1 MTPFD
6 PMAILETLSA
16 HDVKFVIIGGIAGRL
31 WGSTS
36 VTNDLDICYARDPD
50 NLTAL
55 ASALVDLKAKLRGVD
70 RDLPFKVDAKTLKMG
85 DTFTFSTRA
94 GSFDI
99 LGNPAGSRGYD
110 GLARTATMMELGNM
124 KVAVASIEDL
134 LLMKRAAGRPKD
146 LIEVE
151 VLAALREEIA
161 RGKPPVR

>member
-6 PMAILETLSA
+6 PIQILETLHA
-16 HDVKFVIIGGIAGRL
+16 HGVKFVIIGGIAGRL

-55 ASALVDLKAKLRGVD
+55 AATLVDLKAKLRGVD
-70 RDLPFKVDAKTLKMG
+70 RDLPFKTNAKTLKMG
-85 DTFTFSTRA
+85 DSFTFTTRA

-110 GLARTATMMELGNM
+110 GLVRTATMMDIGSM
-124 KVAVASIEDL
+124 KVAVASIDDL

-151 VLAALREEIA
+151 VLAALREEIE
-161 RGKPPVR
+161 RRKK

>member
-6 PMAILETLSA
+6 PLEILQTLHA
-16 HDVKFVIIGGIAGRL
+16 HGVKFVVIGGIAGRL
-31 WGSTS
+31 WGSPS

-55 ASALVDLKAKLRGVD
+55 AAALGDLKATLRGVD
-70 RDLPFKVDAKTLKMG
+70 RDLPFKADAKTLKMG
-85 DTFTFSTRA
+85 DAFTFTTRA

-99 LGNPAGSRGYD
+99 MGNPAGSRGYD
-110 GLARTATMMELGNM
+110 GLARTATMMDIGGM

-134 LLMKRAAGRPKD
+134 MLMKRAAGRPKD

-151 VLAALREEIA
+151 VLAALREEIE
-161 RGKPPVR
+161 RRKK